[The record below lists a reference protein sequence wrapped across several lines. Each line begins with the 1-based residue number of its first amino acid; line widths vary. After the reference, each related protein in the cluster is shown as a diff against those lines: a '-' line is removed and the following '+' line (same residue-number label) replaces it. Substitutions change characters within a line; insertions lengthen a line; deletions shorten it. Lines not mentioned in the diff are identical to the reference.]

1 MDNYSNKKFN
11 NNKKSPRGGSRP
23 GYGAKPPRRPGVDR
37 RPGGDMPAAAP
48 ENIVSGRN
56 SVRELLKSGRSV
68 DKSLSAQG
76 IGKDRLP

>member
-11 NNKKSPRGGSRP
+11 KNKNHPQGGARRP
-23 GYGAKPPRRPGVDR
+23 GYGAKTDRRPGYGAKIDR
-37 RPGGDMPAAAP
+37 RPGGEMPAAP

-68 DKSLSAQG
+68 DSQIRSSG
-76 IGKDRLP
+76 RSP